1 MFEVR
6 RSSNRL
12 QFEVRDDLLPFPNQ
26 DEDDQIFPSAITSRR
41 IRIEGLD
48 SGYWAL
54 KIDGLVYAVRSASQW
69 AKGQVFQRGPQ
80 FDQAEE
86 LRKRILKKNELFFHR
101 FRPQNQ
107 TYLFGFRKHEQG
119 QNAVEIPQF
128 DPIIADVES
137 EVFQMAIPKRHSWEF
152 VKVEDS
158 VTESSAL
165 AWRQPEESLPEIK
178 SILDASL
185 GAGQG
190 THQGQFQ
197 LSPEVEMTLWAESPL
212 MSKPIQINFDPE
224 GRLWVAGSKLYP
236 QIKPGEEAN
245 DQILIMEDTNYDGVA
260 DRTTV
265 FAEGLLMPTGIE
277 PGDGGA
283 YVGQSTE
290 LLHLKDT
297 DGDGRADEKR
307 IVLSGFGTE
316 DTHHI
321 LHTLRWGHDGQL
333 YMNQSIYI
341 HSHLE
346 TPNGLVRLNSG
357 GLLHLRPA
365 SLELG
370 VYLRGF
376 CNPWGHQFD
385 DYGQSFVTDGA
396 GFQGISYGV
405 PGAMYFTYAG
415 ARRLLDSISPGAY
428 PKFCG
433 LEIIQSE
440 QWPQDWQGSA
450 ITCDYRAHRIVRFS
464 ITESDAGYA
473 AQEAGDLVRSLDPTF
488 RPIDVKIGPDGALY
502 VADWSNPI
510 IQHGEVDFRDP
521 RRDKVT
527 GRIWRISYKNHPLLP
542 QPSLVGMTG
551 KELMNELQS
560 ANAYNR
566 KQARRILTERGESI
580 HGALQEWTQEHDAEK
595 DRLQALWMYQS
606 VDQVNVALLEE
617 LLQADD
623 RRVRAAAVRVLKF
636 WLNDIDK
643 GVAWLERL
651 VRDEHPRV
659 RLETL
664 RALSHVKTGKAA
676 ALALSVLDA
685 PMDRFL
691 DYGLWLTM
699 NDLADPWIE
708 SIQNGTWDP
717 SGKDAQLEFGLSAIE
732 GAKASQ
738 VLEPLIQ
745 SRTRSELAQG
755 PWMSLI
761 GKAGSVGQL
770 QRLLDI
776 ALDKSSPDEAIL
788 KCLQALNDASRLR
801 RLKPSGSLAG
811 IAPLFNSQ
819 NEGTQLA
826 ALDLV
831 REWKL
836 TSARQSLLDTAKS
849 DQSPGNVRGRAVQ
862 ALGAIGGDEVWE
874 SLKSLASQ
882 DQPESIR
889 RLAVESMANIKPKAA
904 LPHIWETLNQLQSET
919 ELESLWTQ
927 LIQRRQVFDALK
939 SAIHDVSLSRVAAQ
953 SGIRSVQKAGRNE
966 P

>member
-1 MFEVR
+1 
-6 RSSNRL
+6 
-12 QFEVRDDLLPFPNQ
+12 
-26 DEDDQIFPSAITSRR
+26 
-41 IRIEGLD
+41 
-48 SGYWAL
+48 
-54 KIDGLVYAVRSASQW
+54 
-69 AKGQVFQRGPQ
+69 
-80 FDQAEE
+80 
-86 LRKRILKKNELFFHR
+86 
-101 FRPQNQ
+101 
-107 TYLFGFRKHEQG
+107 
-119 QNAVEIPQF
+119 
-128 DPIIADVES
+128 
-137 EVFQMAIPKRHSWEF
+137 
-152 VKVEDS
+152 
-158 VTESSAL
+158 
-165 AWRQPEESLPEIK
+165 
-178 SILDASL
+178 
-185 GAGQG
+185 
-190 THQGQFQ
+190 
-197 LSPEVEMTLWAESPL
+197 

-224 GRLWVAGSKLYP
+224 GRLWVAGSRLYP

-245 DQILIMEDTNYDGVA
+245 DQILIMEDTDRDGIA
-260 DRTTV
+260 DQTTV

-357 GLLHLRPA
+357 GLLHLRPS
-365 SLELG
+365 SLDLG

-385 DYGQSFVTDGA
+385 KYGQSFVTDGA

-415 ARRLLDSISPGAY
+415 GRRLLDSVSPGAY

-464 ITESDAGYA
+464 ITENEAGFA
-473 AQEAGDLVRSLDPTF
+473 AQEVGDLVRSLDPTF

-542 QPSLVGMTG
+542 RPSLMGMTD

-560 ANAYNR
+560 RNAYNR
-566 KQARRILTERGESI
+566 KQARRILTERGDAI
-580 HGALQEWTQEHDAEK
+580 HGSLQEWTQQHDTEN
-595 DRLQALWMYQS
+595 DRLQALWMHQS
-606 VDQVNVALLEE
+606 IDQINLPLLEE
-617 LLQADD
+617 LLQAEDG
-623 RRVRAAAVRVLKF
+623 RIRAAAVRVLRF
-636 WLNDIDK
+636 WLK
-643 GVAWLERL
+643 GTSKGEELLAKLIH
-651 VRDEHPRV
+651 DDHPRV
-659 RLETL
+659 RLEAL
-664 RALSHVKTGKAA
+664 RVLSHFKTGSAA
-676 ALALSVLDA
+676 ALALSVLQH

-691 DYGLWLTM
+691 DYGLWLTI
-699 NDLADPWIE
+699 NDLVDPWIQ

-732 GAKASQ
+732 PKKASK
-738 VLEPLIQ
+738 VLQPLIEA
-745 SRTRSELAQG
+745 RTTDELTAG
-755 PWMSLI
+755 PWTSLI
-761 GKAGSVGQL
+761 ANAGTISQL
-770 QRLLDI
+770 NRLIDI
-776 ALDKSSPDEAIL
+776 VQDETSSEAAVL
-788 KCLQALNDASRLR
+788 KCLNGLNDASRLR
-801 RLKPSGSLAG
+801 RMKPSGRLEG
-811 IAPLFNSQ
+811 ITKLFDHS
-819 NEGTQLA
+819 NEQVQIA

-831 REWKL
+831 REWKFAGAVNGL
-836 TSARQSLLDTAKS
+836 MATAKN
-849 DQSPGNVRGRAVQ
+849 DEVPGQVRGRAVQ
-862 ALGAIGGDEVWE
+862 ALGAIGGDNVWD
-874 SLKSLASQ
+874 SLKLWS
-882 DQPESIR
+882 PRI
-889 RLAVESMANIKPKAA
+889 N
-904 LPHIWETLNQLQSET
+904 LN
-919 ELESLWTQ
+919 
-927 LIQRRQVFDALK
+927 
-939 SAIHDVSLSRVAAQ
+939 LSD
-953 SGIRSVQKAGRNE
+953 G
-966 P
+966 